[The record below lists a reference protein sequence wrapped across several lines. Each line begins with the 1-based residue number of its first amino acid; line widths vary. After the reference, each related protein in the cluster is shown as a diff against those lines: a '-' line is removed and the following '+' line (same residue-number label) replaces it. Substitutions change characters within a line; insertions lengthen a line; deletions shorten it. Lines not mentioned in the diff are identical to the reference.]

1 MNRVGLVLRYT
12 SSAGGMIRYLI
23 LEDCDF
29 HDTQF
34 RDSPQDNKTQSIPMV
49 TPHMLL
55 IFIQMAEVWAIAKV
69 DHIIGFHHTHANK
82 EWFQ

>member
-1 MNRVGLVLRYT
+1 MKEIT
-12 SSAGGMIRYLI
+12 SSAEEMIRYLI
-23 LEDCDF
+23 LRSYF

-34 RDSPQDNKTQSIPMV
+34 RDSPHMLCRKGNKTQPIPTV

-69 DHIIGFHHTHANK
+69 NHIGSHHTHANK